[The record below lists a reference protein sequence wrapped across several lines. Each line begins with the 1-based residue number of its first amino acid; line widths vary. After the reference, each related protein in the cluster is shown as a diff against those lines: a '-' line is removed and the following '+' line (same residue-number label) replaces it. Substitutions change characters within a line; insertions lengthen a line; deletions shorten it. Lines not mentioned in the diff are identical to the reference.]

1 MTTALSMPT
10 DSRPATR
17 SRNDTIIFGLACA
30 ASLIFL
36 VISATARV
44 PTYRINPIFLIPL
57 AWSPYWLRRRLHL
70 YWAHYALLIVAF
82 LLHDVGA
89 YGFYQ
94 HSPLPFSW
102 DILVHYYFAIPV
114 TLIMHRAIAVGY
126 ATVLRP
132 WQAMLVALL
141 FMMGMGAIHEIM
153 EYMTYLVLGEER
165 GMLKPSTSYF
175 FDTQRDLTN
184 NLLGT
189 LTALM
194 LATIARSLSRRP
206 SDGARLPAVDE

>member
-1 MTTALSMPT
+1 MTNDLAP
-10 DSRPATR
+10 TR
-17 SRNDTIIFGLACA
+17 SRNDSVIFALACA
-30 ASLIFL
+30 ASVIFII
-36 VISATARV
+36 ISATARV

-57 AWSPYWLRRRLHL
+57 AWTPYWLRRGLHL
-70 YWAHYALLIVAF
+70 HALHYALLIVAI

-114 TLIMHRAIAVGY
+114 TLILHRAIAVNY
-126 ATVLRP
+126 ASVLRP
-132 WQAMLVALL
+132 WQAAVVALM
-141 FMMGMGAIHEIM
+141 FMMGFGAIHEIM
-153 EYMTYLVLGEER
+153 EFMTYLVLGEER

-189 LTALM
+189 LTALTC
-194 LATIARSLSRRP
+194 AFIARRMRTS
-206 SDGARLPAVDE
+206 GADRDSIA

>member
-1 MTTALSMPT
+1 MTTAPIAIPA
-10 DSRPATR
+10 DARRPAAN
-17 SRNDTIIFGLACA
+17 RNDTLIFGLACA
-30 ASLIFL
+30 ASVIFL
-36 VISATARV
+36 IISATARV

-57 AWSPYWLRRRLHL
+57 AWTPYWLRQRLHL
-70 YWAHYALLIVAF
+70 HWAHYALLVVAF

-102 DILVHYYFAIPV
+102 DILVHCYFAIPV
-114 TLIMHRAIAVGY
+114 TLILHRAIATNYSG
-126 ATVLRP
+126 VLRP
-132 WQAMLVALL
+132 WQAAVVALM
-141 FMMGMGAIHEIM
+141 FMMGMGALHEIM
-153 EYMTYLVLGEER
+153 EYVTYLLLGEEK

-194 LATIARSLSRRP
+194 LAGA
-206 SDGARLPAVDE
+206 ARLFRGREDDAAR